1 MLDSRPL
8 GTFPEYTGTSAD
20 KASSLVDEIDE
31 DALLFTHVSSRTVL
45 VPRVQ
50 SMQEYILKHHKRMVL
65 SALNQQIR
73 SGMLSS
79 LSISC
84 PESFVLKASN
94 CTFDD
99 MAFWRYDAHT
109 LLADVIV
116 HASISAAGEAYA
128 YDLYCELWV
137 DMRSGMS
144 FTCGESG
151 LLENK
156 PQRDFWMLSAYLVH
170 VLRKDEIE
178 KGAEDLL
185 LQYCPTALADCR
197 EHNAYLL
204 ADKMGLCVEHLP
216 LFHQQGTLSIL
227 FFCDGTVQVADDEQK
242 PAQVSTI
249 NIPAGTIVINTNAVH
264 KDCCQLEIYHECIH
278 YAWHSM
284 FYRLQDMHNSDI
296 HKLRTKHV
304 VVTNGK
310 VPTNPLKWMEWQA
323 RRGSFALMMP
333 LGLMRPQIEK
343 RLSALRQYSLHAGQK
358 LDRVARAIARE
369 RDLPKFRV
377 RARLI
382 QMGYIAAKG
391 ALNFVDGAYIEP
403 FAFSLGNGSGDFSFV
418 IDRRSTFFIYETNE
432 RFREAM
438 ESGRYVYA
446 DGHIVLNDERYVRRT
461 AKGLRLTPWAN
472 AHVDACCLRFL
483 HVYEQCGVADYR
495 FGAMHSDEEYNRHYF
510 AFAHNAST
518 LSDQEKLLAMSRAL
532 DALPS
537 SFHDALTHLMKQA
550 HMTIEELEE
559 QAFLSRRTISRLRTE
574 ERRDYSLDQV
584 IAICVAL
591 HLPPW
596 LSREMIQRAGFIL
609 RPTKQHLA
617 YQFILDCL
625 FMDSVSDVQNFLV
638 ESGCQQ
644 LRLSSLNS

>member
-1 MLDSRPL
+1 MFGIIYSVTDIRTLIPVADALNIARRIQSMLDSRPL

-20 KASSLVDEIDE
+20 KASSIVDEIDE

-50 SMQEYILKHHKRMVL
+50 SMQEYILKHHKLMVL
-65 SALNQQIR
+65 SSLNQQIR

-156 PQRDFWMLSAYLVH
+156 PQRDFWMLSAYLVP

-310 VPTNPLKWMEWQA
+310 V
-323 RRGSFALMMP
+323 
-333 LGLMRPQIEK
+333 
-343 RLSALRQYSLHAGQK
+343 
-358 LDRVARAIARE
+358 
-369 RDLPKFRV
+369 
-377 RARLI
+377 
-382 QMGYIAAKG
+382 
-391 ALNFVDGAYIEP
+391 
-403 FAFSLGNGSGDFSFV
+403 
-418 IDRRSTFFIYETNE
+418 RSI
-432 RFREAM
+432 
-438 ESGRYVYA
+438 
-446 DGHIVLNDERYVRRT
+446 
-461 AKGLRLTPWAN
+461 
-472 AHVDACCLRFL
+472 
-483 HVYEQCGVADYR
+483 
-495 FGAMHSDEEYNRHYF
+495 
-510 AFAHNAST
+510 
-518 LSDQEKLLAMSRAL
+518 
-532 DALPS
+532 
-537 SFHDALTHLMKQA
+537 
-550 HMTIEELEE
+550 
-559 QAFLSRRTISRLRTE
+559 
-574 ERRDYSLDQV
+574 
-584 IAICVAL
+584 
-591 HLPPW
+591 
-596 LSREMIQRAGFIL
+596 
-609 RPTKQHLA
+609 
-617 YQFILDCL
+617 
-625 FMDSVSDVQNFLV
+625 
-638 ESGCQQ
+638 
-644 LRLSSLNS
+644 

>member
-1 MLDSRPL
+1 
-8 GTFPEYTGTSAD
+8 
-20 KASSLVDEIDE
+20 
-31 DALLFTHVSSRTVL
+31 
-45 VPRVQ
+45 
-50 SMQEYILKHHKRMVL
+50 
-65 SALNQQIR
+65 
-73 SGMLSS
+73 
-79 LSISC
+79 
-84 PESFVLKASN
+84 
-94 CTFDD
+94 
-99 MAFWRYDAHT
+99 
-109 LLADVIV
+109 
-116 HASISAAGEAYA
+116 
-128 YDLYCELWV
+128 
-137 DMRSGMS
+137 
-144 FTCGESG
+144 
-151 LLENK
+151 
-156 PQRDFWMLSAYLVH
+156 
-170 VLRKDEIE
+170 
-178 KGAEDLL
+178 
-185 LQYCPTALADCR
+185 
-197 EHNAYLL
+197 
-204 ADKMGLCVEHLP
+204 
-216 LFHQQGTLSIL
+216 
-227 FFCDGTVQVADDEQK
+227 
-242 PAQVSTI
+242 
-249 NIPAGTIVINTNAVH
+249 
-264 KDCCQLEIYHECIH
+264 
-278 YAWHSM
+278 
-284 FYRLQDMHNSDI
+284 
-296 HKLRTKHV
+296 
-304 VVTNGK
+304 
-310 VPTNPLKWMEWQA
+310 
-323 RRGSFALMMP
+323 
-333 LGLMRPQIEK
+333 MRPQIEK

-638 ESGCQQ
+638 ESDCQQ